1 MRTLRNTLAV
11 LLVTAL
17 TTIALYALVEIAS
30 ETPAAASAAD
40 ASVAAA
46 DQTYLCPTTGCSAST
61 CHGAMGIRQ
70 TLPGDSAASGAMVC
84 PATGCAAST
93 CHGATGDP
101 PPRSSGGMD
110 GQYGY
115 GRRGYGGGV
124 PRLVY

>member
-17 TTIALYALVEIAS
+17 TTISVYALVEIAS
-30 ETPAAASAAD
+30 GTPAAASATD

-70 TLPGDSAASGAMVC
+70 TLPSDSAASGTMVC

-101 PPRSSGGMD
+101 PPRSSGGTG
-110 GQYGY
+110 GQYRY
-115 GRRGYGGGV
+115 GRGGYGGG